1 MTSPSSFEL
10 HRISRGV
17 RVIAMILGCVVCCP
31 LAYGATVTWDGSTD
45 MTWTQ
50 PDSTSWSGATYNSGD
65 TALFDG
71 AGTGTVTITGTV
83 TPGQIN
89 VTSGS
94 YTLSGVIG
102 GTASVNQSGT
112 GVLTLAGS
120 GANTYTG
127 TTTVSAGQLILNKT
141 TGITAIAGDLTI
153 TGAAVTFGA
162 NNQIADTAAVTM
174 SGASSYFNGTSGVVA
189 SPQSLDETIG
199 SLDVS
204 GGVFL
209 AGGVGSTTGFTV
221 TGAASFTGGV
231 GNTSYIQ
238 NSAGLASFGSL
249 SLVGLTSDDFSTA
262 TPVANRFF
270 VFGNNAQ
277 QTVVTVGS
285 GGLSLDGSN
294 VLLNNGNAG
303 SRLVLNG
310 DVTTIGSAT
319 SAILAATGTGT
330 INPVWLSGTSGSVT
344 RTFTIGG
351 GGANLTVSAPITNGS
366 ATTAG
371 IRKLGAG
378 TLTLSRSNSYD
389 GGTQIDA
396 GVLALGNANALG
408 TTGTI
413 SFGGGTL
420 QFSASNTADYSSRF
434 STAASQAYSLDTN
447 GRDVSLAT
455 ALTSS
460 GGSLTKLGAGTLTL
474 SGNNSYSGNT
484 TISAGR
490 LALNGS
496 GVLGSGSYA
505 GTIANAGEL
514 VVDSDAAQILS
525 GAISGTGTVTK
536 SGAGTLTLSTGNSY
550 TGGTTLNAGVLS
562 FASDGLGTAGAVTL
576 NGGTLQWASG
586 NTQDISSRL
595 TLVSGSTATL
605 DTNGNNVTL
614 AADFGGS
621 TTAVLTKLGSGTLT
635 LSGTNTYTGGTQVDA
650 GTLQIGDG
658 GTTGSIVGNTAV
670 SAGATLAFHR
680 SNNSTYS
687 GVVSGAGGLAQL
699 GSGTLTL
706 SGGAANTFTG
716 TTTVSAG
723 VLTLAKTAGVNAV
736 AGNLVINNAIV
747 TFGTNNQIGDTAAVT
762 MSGSS
767 SVFNGASYNG
777 GAAGN
782 LNLDQ
787 TISSLTV
794 SGGIFFPGGSGQT
807 TGFTVTGAAS
817 FTGGAGNTQYLQN
830 SGGLASFGS
839 LSLVGMNS
847 TAEIG
852 PTATPNQFALTGNS
866 TARQTTLTVGS
877 GGLWLDGSN
886 LNLSL
891 GSSPGMLG
899 SRIVLNGDV
908 STTGG
913 SASSIFA
920 GGGGGV
926 QDGRRAVELSS
937 TAGSHVRTFTVA
949 DVTSSAA
956 TDLTVGVPITNGV
969 ATSGGITKAGPGTL
983 LLSAANT
990 FTGPTSVSAGTLAV
1004 GGANAVAG
1012 SSGLSIAA
1020 GATLDL
1026 SALGSGLT
1034 LGSGQSLGGAGSIQ
1048 GSLLFGSG
1056 SSLVFSTT
1064 DTLTLS
1070 AGTASFFSGTP
1081 GSRFG
1086 IDDLLGLTSGTPL
1099 ATYTLIS
1106 GTVDFTNLD
1115 NVGAG
1120 DAYDLGDGVSAYF
1133 QQGSLQVVVVPE
1145 PAGVAV
1151 WGLGLVVVGVAARRW
1166 RR

>member
-1 MTSPSSFEL
+1 MTSPSSFGL
-10 HRISRGV
+10 HRISRGM

-31 LAYGATVTWDGSTD
+31 LAYAATVTWDGSTD

-50 PDSTSWSGATYNSGD
+50 PDSNSWSGATYNSGD
-65 TALFDG
+65 TALFAG
-71 AGTGTVTITGTV
+71 SGTGTVTITGTV
-83 TPGQIN
+83 TPGQID
-89 VTSGS
+89 VTSGP
-94 YTLSGVIG
+94 YALSGVIG
-102 GTASVNQSGT
+102 GSGGIAKSGT
-112 GVLTLAGS
+112 GTLTLSGSAANAYAGLTDVS
-120 GANTYTG
+120 GG
-127 TTTVSAGQLILNKT
+127 TLSLSKTAGVN
-141 TGITAIAGDLTI
+141 AIAGDLTI

-189 SPQSLDETIG
+189 SRQSLDETIG

-330 INPVWLSGTSGSVT
+330 INPVWLSGTAGTVT
-344 RTFTIGG
+344 RTFTIGS

-371 IRKLGAG
+371 ITKAG
-378 TLTLSRSNSYD
+378 P
-389 GGTQIDA
+389 
-396 GVLALGNANALG
+396 
-408 TTGTI
+408 
-413 SFGGGTL
+413 
-420 QFSASNTADYSSRF
+420 
-434 STAASQAYSLDTN
+434 
-447 GRDVSLAT
+447 
-455 ALTSS
+455 
-460 GGSLTKLGAGTLTL
+460 
-474 SGNNSYSGNT
+474 
-484 TISAGR
+484 
-490 LALNGS
+490 
-496 GVLGSGSYA
+496 
-505 GTIANAGEL
+505 
-514 VVDSDAAQILS
+514 
-525 GAISGTGTVTK
+525 
-536 SGAGTLTLSTGNSY
+536 
-550 TGGTTLNAGVLS
+550 
-562 FASDGLGTAGAVTL
+562 
-576 NGGTLQWASG
+576 
-586 NTQDISSRL
+586 
-595 TLVSGSTATL
+595 
-605 DTNGNNVTL
+605 
-614 AADFGGS
+614 
-621 TTAVLTKLGSGTLT
+621 GTLT
-635 LSGTNTYTGGTQVDA
+635 LSGT
-650 GTLQIGDG
+650 
-658 GTTGSIVGNTAV
+658 
-670 SAGATLAFHR
+670 GA
-680 SNNSTYS
+680 NTYS
-687 GVVSGAGGLAQL
+687 GV
-699 GSGTLTL
+699 
-706 SGGAANTFTG
+706 
-716 TTTVSAG
+716 TTVSAG
-723 VLTLAKTAGVNAV
+723 VLRLAKTAGVNAV
-736 AGNLVINNAIV
+736 AGNLTITDAAAV
-747 TFGTNNQIGDTAAVT
+747 TFANSEQIADTAAIT
-762 MSGSS
+762 MSGSNS
-767 SVFNGASYNG
+767 FFNGNSYNN

-782 LNLDQ
+782 LALDE
-787 TISSLTV
+787 TLGSLTV
-794 SGGIFFPGGSGQT
+794 SGGVFFPGGSGQT

-830 SGGLASFGS
+830 SGGLASFDS

-847 TAEIG
+847 TAQIG
-852 PTATPNQFALTGNS
+852 PTATPNQFALAGNS
-866 TARQTTLTVGS
+866 AARQTTLTVGS
-877 GGLWLDGSN
+877 GGLSLDGSN

-891 GSSPGMLG
+891 GISTDALG

-920 GGGGGV
+920 GTG
-926 QDGRRAVELSS
+926 DGAQAGTRAVELSS

-956 TDLTVGVPITNGV
+956 TDLTVGVPIANGA

-990 FTGPTSVSAGTLAV
+990 FTGPTSVSAGTLALGA
-1004 GGANAVAG
+1004 GGSLADSAAISVA
-1012 SSGLSIAA
+1012 SGATFDVSALTGGLTIAA
-1020 GATLDL
+1020 D
-1026 SALGSGLT
+1026 
-1034 LGSGQSLGGAGSIQ
+1034 QSLGGAGSIL
-1048 GSLLFGSG
+1048 GSLAFGADSKLAFS
-1056 SSLVFSTT
+1056 SSLTVNSGTVTFNGFGIN
-1064 DTLTLS
+1064 DIIGLDGNLVS
-1070 AGTASFFSGTP
+1070 AGTYT
-1081 GSRFG
+1081 
-1086 IDDLLGLTSGTPL
+1086 LLGGDATFDLTNAL
-1099 ATYTLIS
+1099 
-1106 GTVDFTNLD
+1106 
-1115 NVGAG
+1115 NVGAVNAVDIG
-1120 DAYDLGDGVSAYF
+1120 GGKTAYL